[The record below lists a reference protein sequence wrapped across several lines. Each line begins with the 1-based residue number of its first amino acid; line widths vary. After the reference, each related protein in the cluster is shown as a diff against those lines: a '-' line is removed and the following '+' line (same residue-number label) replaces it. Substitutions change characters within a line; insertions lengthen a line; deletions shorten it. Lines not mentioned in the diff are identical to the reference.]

1 MPWTDN
7 AAGAGKPGQKPTR
20 EWGPWGAV
28 EPVDAAPPSPAPAAW
43 LTVLAALW
51 RRLRGRAAG

>member
-7 AAGAGKPGQKPTR
+7 AAASAKPGQKPTR

-28 EPVDAAPPSPAPAAW
+28 EPVDAAPPVPASPFDPLVAA
-43 LTVLAALW
+43 W
-51 RRLRGRAAG
+51 RRLFNRRAG

>member
-28 EPVDAAPPSPAPAAW
+28 EPVDAAPPVPPSLLEE
-43 LTVLAALW
+43 LTALW
-51 RRLRGRAAG
+51 RRLRGRPAG